1 MNILINKRIFL
12 LVTLVGIQLNV
23 TAKQSSSNSNREELL
38 PIIVNTDEDSN
49 KLPGRSVLKQ
59 KNIEQQQADNA
70 ANLINILPGVNMAG
84 GFRPGGQT
92 LNINGMGDAEDVRV
106 QLDGATKSF
115 EKYQQGSI
123 FIEPE
128 LLRKVTVDKGNYSP
142 QYGNGGF
149 AGTVKFETRDARD
162 FLQENQKIG
171 GLLKYGNNSNNNQ
184 KTYSTALVLQNE
196 QKNIDLL
203 LLGSVR
209 NAGDYKRPDNS
220 KILFSKNNQKTGL
233 IKVNWQITPEHLLT
247 LSSVYGIHKGWEPWA
262 AKRDVTSRPTEKEIK
277 DYGIDVAW
285 KRKLVYRDQKDESY
299 SLKYR
304 YLPENNKW
312 INLSVQLSYSKTEQ
326 NDTRHEKVTSS
337 FLGTLGNKSWITYSD
352 LTFDI
357 SNTSTLNIGRAEHEL
372 LFGLQWLKN
381 TRNTLMYH
389 KMKMNDKNYN
399 YGYFQ
404 PYYMPSGRQYTQ
416 AFYLQDQI
424 TWKNI
429 IFSTGV
435 RYDHINNIGQ
445 KNFAP
450 RYNDISLGH
459 NYSQKNYNGWS
470 YYLGLNYNV
479 NHYLS
484 LFTNF
489 SRTWRAPVIDE
500 QYETQFL
507 NKTQDRR
514 VSVSATSLNLEK
526 EMINQTRV
534 GGIITLNHLF
544 QENDAFQFRTTYFY
558 HRGKNEIFKT
568 RGVNCVD
575 NAADTNNDVCPKKII
590 GNYRNLPGYVIQGA
604 ELEAYYQSTYLFGE
618 LTYSYVK
625 GKRDTS
631 PRNPWGKTSTWIAE
645 IPPRKA
651 TATLGFNVPK
661 YYLTVGWRAE
671 FVRRQDRS
679 PSSGD
684 PKASYYLSL
693 PASRGYSLHN
703 LFLSWSPAKIKGMN
717 IKITVD
723 NLFNR
728 AYNPYLGELASGT
741 GRNIKFSLSQKF

>member
-23 TAKQSSSNSNREELL
+23 TAKQNSSNSNREELL

-149 AGTVKFETRDARD
+149 AGTVKFETKDARD
-162 FLQENQKIG
+162 FLKENQKIG

-203 LLGSVR
+203 LFGSVR

-233 IKVNWQITPEHLLT
+233 IKVNWQISPEHLLT
-247 LSSVYGIHKGWEPWA
+247 LSSVYGIHKGWEPFA
-262 AKRDVTSRPTEKEIK
+262 AKRDILPKPSSDDIK
-277 DYGIDVAW
+277 RHGTDIAW
-285 KRKLVYRDQKDESY
+285 KRKLVYRDQKDKNY
-299 SLKYR
+299 TLKYH
-304 YLPENNKW
+304 YLPENNPW
-312 INLSVQLSYSKTEQ
+312 INLSTQFSYSKTTQ
-326 NDTRHEKVTSS
+326 NDTRPEKAPSV
-337 FLGTLGNKSWITYSD
+337 FLGTLGNQSWITYSD

-357 SNTSTLNIGRAEHEL
+357 NNTSTFNIKSTRHEL

-381 TRNTLMYH
+381 TRNTLMY
-389 KMKMNDKNYN
+389 DKSKVRQANYN

-416 AFYLQDQI
+416 ALYLQDQI
-424 TWKNI
+424 TWKNL
-429 IFSTGV
+429 IFSTGM

-507 NKTQDRR
+507 SNTQDRR

-568 RGVNCVD
+568 RGVNCVG

-679 PSSGD
+679 PLSGD
-684 PKASYYLSL
+684 PKASYWSL

-717 IKITVD
+717 VKITVD

>member
-1 MNILINKRIFL
+1 
-12 LVTLVGIQLNV
+12 GIQLNV
-23 TAKQSSSNSNREELL
+23 TAKQNSSNSNREELL

-203 LLGSVR
+203 LFGSVR

-507 NKTQDRR
+507 SKTQDRR

>member
-1 MNILINKRIFL
+1 MNILINKHIFL

-23 TAKQSSSNSNREELL
+23 TAKQNSSNSNREELL
-38 PIIVNTDEDSN
+38 PIIVNTNDDSN

-59 KNIEQQQADNA
+59 KNIEQQADNA
-70 ANLINILPGVNMAG
+70 VNLINILPGVNMAG

-128 LLRKVTVDKGNYSP
+128 LLRRVTVDKGNYSP

-149 AGTVKFETRDARD
+149 AGTVKFETKDARD

-171 GLLKYGNNSNNNQ
+171 GFLKYGNNSNNNQ

-203 LLGSVR
+203 LFGSVR

-233 IKVNWQITPEHLLT
+233 IKVNWQISPEHLLT
-247 LSSVYGIHKGWEPWA
+247 LSSVYGIHKGWEPFA
-262 AKRDVTSRPTEKEIK
+262 AKRDILPKPSSSDIMR
-277 DYGIDVAW
+277 YGTDIAW
-285 KRKLVYRDQKDESY
+285 KRKLVYRDQKDENY
-299 SLKYR
+299 TLKYN
-304 YLPENNKW
+304 YLPENNPW
-312 INLSVQLSYSKTEQ
+312 INLSTQFSYSKTTQ
-326 NDTRHEKVTSS
+326 NDMRPKEASS
-337 FLGTLGNKSWITYSD
+337 GLVGSLGNQSWITYSD

-357 SNTSTLNIGRAEHEL
+357 NNTSTFNIKTTVHEL

-389 KMKMNDKNYN
+389 KGKMKDKTYN

-424 TWKNI
+424 KWKNI

-445 KNFAP
+445 KNLASQ
-450 RYNDISLGH
+450 YNDISVGH

-470 YYLGLNYNV
+470 YYLGLNYDI

-500 QYETQFL
+500 QYETQYS
-507 NKTQDRR
+507 KA
-514 VSVSATSLNLEK
+514 SVSATSLNLEK

-544 QENDAFQFRTTYFY
+544 QENDAFQFRATYFY

-568 RGVNCVD
+568 RGVNCVG
-575 NAADTNNDVCPKKII
+575 NAADTKYVCPKPI

-651 TATLGFNVPK
+651 TATLGFNIPK
-661 YYLTVGWRAE
+661 YNFTAGWRAE

-679 PSSGD
+679 PLSSD
-684 PKASYYLSL
+684 PKAGYWSL

>member
-23 TAKQSSSNSNREELL
+23 TAKQNSSNSNREELL
-38 PIIVNTDEDSN
+38 PIIVNTNDDSN

-128 LLRKVTVDKGNYSP
+128 LLRRVTVDKGNYSP

-149 AGTVKFETRDARD
+149 AGTVKFETKAARD

-171 GLLKYGNNSNNNQ
+171 GFLKYGNNSNNNQ

-203 LLGSVR
+203 LFGSVR

-233 IKVNWQITPEHLLT
+233 IKVNWQISPEHLLT
-247 LSSVYGIHKGWEPWA
+247 LSSVYGIHKGWEPFA
-262 AKRDVTSRPTEKEIK
+262 AKRDILPKPSSGDIMR
-277 DYGIDVAW
+277 YGADIAW
-285 KRKLVYRDQKDESY
+285 KRKLVYRDQKDKNY
-299 SLKYR
+299 TLKYN
-304 YLPENNKW
+304 YLPENNPW
-312 INLSVQLSYSKTEQ
+312 INLSTQFSYSKTTQ
-326 NDTRHEKVTSS
+326 NDTRPEKAPPV
-337 FLGTLGNKSWITYSD
+337 FLGTLGNQSWITYSD

-357 SNTSTLNIGRAEHEL
+357 NNTSTFNIKSTRHEL

-381 TRNTLMYH
+381 TRNTLMY
-389 KMKMNDKNYN
+389 DKSKVKKEDYN

-416 AFYLQDQI
+416 ALYLQDQI

-450 RYNDISLGH
+450 QYNDISVGQ

-470 YYLGLNYNV
+470 YYLGLKYDV

-500 QYETQFL
+500 QYETQY
-507 NKTQDRR
+507 KQSSGPVT
-514 VSVSATSLNLEK
+514 ATSLNLEK

-544 QENDAFQFRTTYFY
+544 QENDVFQFRTTYFY
-558 HRGKNEIFKT
+558 NRGKNEIFKT
-568 RGVNCVD
+568 RGVNCVG
-575 NAADTNNDVCPKKII
+575 NAADTNHVCPKII

-618 LTYSYVK
+618 ITYSYVK

-651 TATLGFNVPK
+651 TTALGFNIPK
-661 YYLTVGWRAE
+661 YNFTAGWRAE

-679 PSSGD
+679 PLSGD
-684 PKASYYLSL
+684 PEAKYWSL

-741 GRNIKFSLSQKF
+741 GRNIKFILSQKF

>member
-1 MNILINKRIFL
+1 MNTN
-12 LVTLVGIQLNV
+12 
-23 TAKQSSSNSNREELL
+23 
-38 PIIVNTDEDSN
+38 DDSN

-70 ANLINILPGVNMAG
+70 VNLINILPGVNMAG

-128 LLRKVTVDKGNYSP
+128 LLRRVTVDKGNYSP

-149 AGTVKFETRDARD
+149 AGTVKFETKDARD

-171 GLLKYGNNSNNNQ
+171 GFLKYGNNSNNNQ

-203 LLGSVR
+203 LFGSVR

-233 IKVNWQITPEHLLT
+233 IKVNWQISPEHLLT
-247 LSSVYGIHKGWEPWA
+247 LSSVYGIHKGWEPFA
-262 AKRDVTSRPTEKEIK
+262 AKRDILPKPSSSDIMR
-277 DYGIDVAW
+277 YGTDIAW
-285 KRKLVYRDQKDESY
+285 KRKLVYRDQKDENY
-299 SLKYR
+299 TLKYN
-304 YLPENNKW
+304 YLPENNPW
-312 INLSVQLSYSKTEQ
+312 INLSTQFSYSKTTQ
-326 NDTRHEKVTSS
+326 NDMRPKEASS
-337 FLGTLGNKSWITYSD
+337 GLVGSLGNQSWITYSD

-357 SNTSTLNIGRAEHEL
+357 NNTSTFNIKTTVHEL

-389 KMKMNDKNYN
+389 KGKMKDKTYN

-424 TWKNI
+424 KWKNI

-445 KNFAP
+445 KNLASQ
-450 RYNDISLGH
+450 YNDISVGH

-470 YYLGLNYNV
+470 YYLGLNYDI

-500 QYETQFL
+500 QYETQYS
-507 NKTQDRR
+507 KA
-514 VSVSATSLNLEK
+514 SVSATSLNLEK

-544 QENDAFQFRTTYFY
+544 QENDAFQFRATYFY

-568 RGVNCVD
+568 RGVNCVG
-575 NAADTNNDVCPKKII
+575 NAADTKYVCPKPI

-651 TATLGFNVPK
+651 TATLGFNIPK
-661 YYLTVGWRAE
+661 YNFTAGWRAE

-679 PSSGD
+679 PLSSD
-684 PKASYYLSL
+684 PKAGYWSL

>member
-1 MNILINKRIFL
+1 MFL

-23 TAKQSSSNSNREELL
+23 TAKQNSSNSNREELL
-38 PIIVNTDEDSN
+38 PIIVNTNDDSN

-70 ANLINILPGVNMAG
+70 VNLINILPGVNMAG

-128 LLRKVTVDKGNYSP
+128 LLRRVTVDKGNYSP

-149 AGTVKFETRDARD
+149 AGTVKFETKDARD

-171 GLLKYGNNSNNNQ
+171 GFLKYGNNSNNNQ

-203 LLGSVR
+203 LFGSVR

-233 IKVNWQITPEHLLT
+233 IKVNWQISPEHLLT
-247 LSSVYGIHKGWEPWA
+247 LSSVYGIHKGWEPFA
-262 AKRDVTSRPTEKEIK
+262 AKRDILPKPSSSDIMR
-277 DYGIDVAW
+277 YGTDIAW
-285 KRKLVYRDQKDESY
+285 KRKLVYRDQKDENY
-299 SLKYR
+299 TLKYN
-304 YLPENNKW
+304 YLPENNPW
-312 INLSVQLSYSKTEQ
+312 INLSTQFSYSKTTQ
-326 NDTRHEKVTSS
+326 NDMRPKEASS
-337 FLGTLGNKSWITYSD
+337 GLVGSLGNQSWITYSD

-357 SNTSTLNIGRAEHEL
+357 NNTSTFNIKTTVHEL

-389 KMKMNDKNYN
+389 KGKMKDKTYN

-424 TWKNI
+424 KWKNI

-445 KNFAP
+445 KNLASQ
-450 RYNDISLGH
+450 YNDISVGH

-470 YYLGLNYNV
+470 YYLGLNYDI

-500 QYETQFL
+500 QYETQYS
-507 NKTQDRR
+507 KA
-514 VSVSATSLNLEK
+514 SVSATSLNLEK

-544 QENDAFQFRTTYFY
+544 QENDAFQFRATYFY

-568 RGVNCVD
+568 RGVNCVG
-575 NAADTNNDVCPKKII
+575 NAADTKYVCPKPI

-651 TATLGFNVPK
+651 TATLGFNIPK
-661 YYLTVGWRAE
+661 YNFTAGWRAE

-679 PSSGD
+679 PLSSD
-684 PKASYYLSL
+684 PKAGYWSL

>member
-23 TAKQSSSNSNREELL
+23 TAKQNSSNSNREELL
-38 PIIVNTDEDSN
+38 PIIVNTNDDSN

-128 LLRKVTVDKGNYSP
+128 LLRRVTVDKGNYSP

-149 AGTVKFETRDARD
+149 AGTVKFETKAARD

-171 GLLKYGNNSNNNQ
+171 GFLKYGNNSNNNQ

-203 LLGSVR
+203 LFGSVR

-233 IKVNWQITPEHLLT
+233 IKVNWQISPEHLLT
-247 LSSVYGIHKGWEPWA
+247 LSSVYGIHKGWEPFA
-262 AKRDVTSRPTEKEIK
+262 AKRDILPKPSSGDIMR
-277 DYGIDVAW
+277 YGADIAW
-285 KRKLVYRDQKDESY
+285 KRKLVYRDQKDKNY
-299 SLKYR
+299 TLKYN
-304 YLPENNKW
+304 YLPENNPW
-312 INLSVQLSYSKTEQ
+312 INLSTQFSYSKTTQ
-326 NDTRHEKVTSS
+326 NDTRPEKAPPV
-337 FLGTLGNKSWITYSD
+337 FLGTLGNQSWITYSD

-357 SNTSTLNIGRAEHEL
+357 NNTSTFNIKSTRHEL

-381 TRNTLMYH
+381 TRNTLMY
-389 KMKMNDKNYN
+389 DKSKVKKEDYN

-416 AFYLQDQI
+416 ALYLQDQI

-450 RYNDISLGH
+450 QYNDISVGQ

-470 YYLGLNYNV
+470 YYLGLKYDV

-500 QYETQFL
+500 QYETQY
-507 NKTQDRR
+507 KQSSGPVT
-514 VSVSATSLNLEK
+514 ATSLNLEK

-534 GGIITLNHLF
+534 GVIITLNHLF
-544 QENDAFQFRTTYFY
+544 QENDVFQFRTTYFY
-558 HRGKNEIFKT
+558 NRGKNEIFKT
-568 RGVNCVD
+568 RGVNCVG
-575 NAADTNNDVCPKKII
+575 NAADTNHVCPKII

-618 LTYSYVK
+618 ITYSYVK

-651 TATLGFNVPK
+651 TTALGFNIPK
-661 YYLTVGWRAE
+661 YNFTAGWRAE

-679 PSSGD
+679 PLSGD
-684 PKASYYLSL
+684 PEAKYWSL

>member
-1 MNILINKRIFL
+1 
-12 LVTLVGIQLNV
+12 LNV
-23 TAKQSSSNSNREELL
+23 TAKQNSSNSNREELL
-38 PIIVNTDEDSN
+38 PIIVNTNDDSN

-70 ANLINILPGVNMAG
+70 VNLINILPGVNMAG

-128 LLRKVTVDKGNYSP
+128 LLRRVTVDKGNYSP

-149 AGTVKFETRDARD
+149 AGTVKFETKDARD

-171 GLLKYGNNSNNNQ
+171 GFLKYGNNSNNNQ

-203 LLGSVR
+203 LFGSVR

-233 IKVNWQITPEHLLT
+233 IKVNWQISPEHLLT
-247 LSSVYGIHKGWEPWA
+247 LSSVYGIHKGWEPFA
-262 AKRDVTSRPTEKEIK
+262 AKRDILPKPSSSDIMR
-277 DYGIDVAW
+277 YGTDIAW
-285 KRKLVYRDQKDESY
+285 KRKLVYRDQKDENY
-299 SLKYR
+299 TLKYN
-304 YLPENNKW
+304 YLPENNPW
-312 INLSVQLSYSKTEQ
+312 INLSTQFSYSKTTQ
-326 NDTRHEKVTSS
+326 NDMRPKEASS
-337 FLGTLGNKSWITYSD
+337 GLVGSLGNQSWITYSD

-357 SNTSTLNIGRAEHEL
+357 NNTSTFNIKTTVHEL

-389 KMKMNDKNYN
+389 KGKMKDKTYN

-424 TWKNI
+424 KWKNI

-445 KNFAP
+445 KNLASQ
-450 RYNDISLGH
+450 YNDISVGH

-470 YYLGLNYNV
+470 YYLGLNYDI

-500 QYETQFL
+500 QYETQYS
-507 NKTQDRR
+507 KA
-514 VSVSATSLNLEK
+514 SVSATSLNLEK

-544 QENDAFQFRTTYFY
+544 QENDAFQFRATYFY

-568 RGVNCVD
+568 RGVNCVG
-575 NAADTNNDVCPKKII
+575 NAADTKYVCPKPI

-651 TATLGFNVPK
+651 TATLGFNIPK
-661 YYLTVGWRAE
+661 YNFTAGWRAE

-679 PSSGD
+679 PLSSD
-684 PKASYYLSL
+684 PKAGYWSL

>member
-1 MNILINKRIFL
+1 KRIFL

-23 TAKQSSSNSNREELL
+23 TAKQNSSNSNREELL

-203 LLGSVR
+203 LFGSVR

-507 NKTQDRR
+507 SKTQDRR

>member
-1 MNILINKRIFL
+1 NKRIFL

-23 TAKQSSSNSNREELL
+23 TAKQNSSNSNREELL

-203 LLGSVR
+203 LFGSVR

-507 NKTQDRR
+507 SKTQDRR

>member
-23 TAKQSSSNSNREELL
+23 TAKQNSSNSNREELL
-38 PIIVNTDEDSN
+38 PIIVNTNDDSN

-128 LLRKVTVDKGNYSP
+128 LLRRVTVDKGNYSP

-149 AGTVKFETRDARD
+149 AGTVKFETKDARD

-171 GLLKYGNNSNNNQ
+171 GFLKYGNNSNNNQ

-203 LLGSVR
+203 LFGSVR

-233 IKVNWQITPEHLLT
+233 IKLNWQISPEHLLT
-247 LSSVYGIHKGWEPWA
+247 LSSVYGIHKGWEPFA
-262 AKRDVTSRPTEKEIK
+262 AKRDILPKPSLKEIMS
-277 DYGIDVAW
+277 YGADIAW
-285 KRKLVYRDQKDESY
+285 KRKLVYRDQKDENY
-299 SLKYR
+299 TLKYN
-304 YLPENNKW
+304 YLPENNPW
-312 INLSVQLSYSKTEQ
+312 INLSTQFSYSKTTQ

-357 SNTSTLNIGRAEHEL
+357 NNTSTFNIKSTQHEL

-381 TRNTLMYH
+381 TRHTLMY
-389 KMKMNDKNYN
+389 DKSKVGKADYN

-424 TWKNI
+424 KWKNI

-445 KNFAP
+445 KNLASQ
-450 RYNDISLGH
+450 YNDISVGH

-470 YYLGLNYNV
+470 YYLGLNYDV

-500 QYETQFL
+500 QYETQYS
-507 NKTQDRR
+507 KA
-514 VSVSATSLNLEK
+514 SVSATSLNLEK

-558 HRGKNEIFKT
+558 NRGKNEIFKT
-568 RGVNCVD
+568 RGVNCVG
-575 NAADTNNDVCPKKII
+575 NAANTNHVCPKPI

-651 TATLGFNVPK
+651 TATLGFNIPK
-661 YYLTVGWRAE
+661 YNFTAGWRAE

-679 PSSGD
+679 PLSGD
-684 PKASYYLSL
+684 PEAKYWSL

>member
-1 MNILINKRIFL
+1 
-12 LVTLVGIQLNV
+12 
-23 TAKQSSSNSNREELL
+23 
-38 PIIVNTDEDSN
+38 
-49 KLPGRSVLKQ
+49 
-59 KNIEQQQADNA
+59 
-70 ANLINILPGVNMAG
+70 
-84 GFRPGGQT
+84 
-92 LNINGMGDAEDVRV
+92 
-106 QLDGATKSF
+106 
-115 EKYQQGSI
+115 
-123 FIEPE
+123 
-128 LLRKVTVDKGNYSP
+128 
-142 QYGNGGF
+142 
-149 AGTVKFETRDARD
+149 
-162 FLQENQKIG
+162 
-171 GLLKYGNNSNNNQ
+171 
-184 KTYSTALVLQNE
+184 
-196 QKNIDLL
+196 
-203 LLGSVR
+203 VR
-209 NAGDYKRPDNS
+209 NADDYKRPDNS

-233 IKVNWQITPEHLLT
+233 IKLNWQISPEHLLT
-247 LSSVYGIHKGWEPWA
+247 LSSVYGIHKGWEPFA
-262 AKRDVTSRPTEKEIK
+262 AKRDILPKPNLK
-277 DYGIDVAW
+277 DIMRYGADIAW
-285 KRKLVYRDQKDESY
+285 KRKLVYRDQKDENY
-299 SLKYR
+299 TLKYN
-304 YLPENNKW
+304 YLPENNPW
-312 INLSVQLSYSKTEQ
+312 INLSTQFSYSKTTQ

-357 SNTSTLNIGRAEHEL
+357 NNTSTFNIKSTRHEL

-381 TRNTLMYH
+381 TRHTLMY
-389 KMKMNDKNYN
+389 DKSKVGKADYN

-424 TWKNI
+424 KWKNI

-445 KNFAP
+445 KNLASQ
-450 RYNDISLGH
+450 YNDISVGH

-470 YYLGLNYNV
+470 YYLGLNYDV

-489 SRTWRAPVIDE
+489 SKTWRAPVIDE
-500 QYETQFL
+500 QYETQF
-507 NKTQDRR
+507 KQS
-514 VSVSATSLNLEK
+514 SVPATSLNLEK

-568 RGVNCVD
+568 RGVNCVG
-575 NAADTNNDVCPKKII
+575 NAADTKYVCPKPI

-618 LTYSYVK
+618 ITYSYVK

-679 PSSGD
+679 PLSGD
-684 PKASYYLSL
+684 PKASYWSL

-717 IKITVD
+717 VKITVD

>member
-23 TAKQSSSNSNREELL
+23 TAKQNSSNSNREELL
-38 PIIVNTDEDSN
+38 PIIVNTNDDSN

-128 LLRKVTVDKGNYSP
+128 LLRRVTVDKGNYSP

-149 AGTVKFETRDARD
+149 AGTVKFETKDARD

-171 GLLKYGNNSNNNQ
+171 GFLKYGNNSNNNQ

-203 LLGSVR
+203 LFGSVR
-209 NAGDYKRPDNS
+209 NADDYKRPDNS

-233 IKVNWQITPEHLLT
+233 IKLNWQISPEHLLT
-247 LSSVYGIHKGWEPWA
+247 LSSVYGIHKGWEPFA
-262 AKRDVTSRPTEKEIK
+262 AKRDILPKPNLK
-277 DYGIDVAW
+277 DIMRYGADIAW
-285 KRKLVYRDQKDESY
+285 KRKLVYRDQKDENY
-299 SLKYR
+299 TLKYN
-304 YLPENNKW
+304 YLPENNPW
-312 INLSVQLSYSKTEQ
+312 INLSTQFSYSKTTQ

-357 SNTSTLNIGRAEHEL
+357 NNTSTFNIKSTRHEL

-381 TRNTLMYH
+381 TRNTLMY
-389 KMKMNDKNYN
+389 DKSKVKKEDYN

-416 AFYLQDQI
+416 ALYLQDQI

-450 RYNDISLGH
+450 QYNDISVGQ

-470 YYLGLNYNV
+470 YYLGLKYDV

-500 QYETQFL
+500 QYETQY
-507 NKTQDRR
+507 KQSSGPVT
-514 VSVSATSLNLEK
+514 ATSLNLEK

-544 QENDAFQFRTTYFY
+544 QENDVFQFRTTYFY
-558 HRGKNEIFKT
+558 NRGKNEIFKT
-568 RGVNCVD
+568 RGVNCVG
-575 NAADTNNDVCPKKII
+575 NAADTNHVCPKII

-618 LTYSYVK
+618 ITYSYVK

-651 TATLGFNVPK
+651 TTALGFNIPK
-661 YYLTVGWRAE
+661 YNFTAGWRAE

-679 PSSGD
+679 PLSGD
-684 PKASYYLSL
+684 PEAKYWSL

>member
-1 MNILINKRIFL
+1 MNIIINKRIFL
-12 LVTLVGIQLNV
+12 LVTFVGVQLNV
-23 TAKQSSSNSNREELL
+23 TAKQNSSNSNREELL

-149 AGTVKFETRDARD
+149 AGTVKFETKDARD
-162 FLQENQKIG
+162 FLKENQKIG

-203 LLGSVR
+203 LFGSVR

-262 AKRDVTSRPTEKEIK
+262 AKRDVTSRPTETEIK
-277 DYGIDVAW
+277 LYGIDVAW
-285 KRKLVYRDQKDESY
+285 KRKLVYRDQKDKNY
-299 SLKYR
+299 TLKYH
-304 YLPENNKW
+304 YLPENNPW
-312 INLSVQLSYSKTEQ
+312 INLSTQFSYSKTTQ
-326 NDTRHEKVTSS
+326 NDTRHEKASS
-337 FLGTLGNKSWITYSD
+337 VFGSSLGNQSWIAYSD

-357 SNTSTLNIGRAEHEL
+357 NNTSTFNIKSTRHEL

-381 TRNTLMYH
+381 TRNTLMY
-389 KMKMNDKNYN
+389 DKSKVGKADYN

-416 AFYLQDQI
+416 ALYLQDQI
-424 TWKNI
+424 TWKNL

-445 KNFAP
+445 KNLA
-450 RYNDISLGH
+450 RQYNNISVGH

-470 YYLGLNYNV
+470 YYLGLNYDV

-489 SRTWRAPVIDE
+489 SKTWRAPVIDE
-500 QYETQFL
+500 QYETQYS
-507 NKTQDRR
+507 RA
-514 VSVSATSLNLEK
+514 SVSATSLNLEK
-526 EMINQTRV
+526 EMINQTRG
-534 GGIITLNHLF
+534 GGIVTLNNLF
-544 QENDAFQFRTTYFY
+544 QEDDTFQFRVTYFY

-575 NAADTNNDVCPKKII
+575 NAADTNNDVCLKKII

-684 PKASYYLSL
+684 PNASSWSL

-717 IKITVD
+717 VKITVD

>member
-23 TAKQSSSNSNREELL
+23 TAKQNSSNSNREELL
-38 PIIVNTDEDSN
+38 PIIVNTNDDSN

-59 KNIEQQQADNA
+59 KNIEQQQAENA

-128 LLRKVTVDKGNYSP
+128 LLRRVTVDKGNYSP

-149 AGTVKFETRDARD
+149 AGTVKFETKAARD

-171 GLLKYGNNSNNNQ
+171 GFLKYGNNSNNNQ

-203 LLGSVR
+203 LFGSVR

-233 IKVNWQITPEHLLT
+233 IKVNWQISPEHLLT
-247 LSSVYGIHKGWEPWA
+247 LSSVYGIHKGWEPFA
-262 AKRDVTSRPTEKEIK
+262 AKRDILPKPSSGDIMR
-277 DYGIDVAW
+277 YGADIAW
-285 KRKLVYRDQKDESY
+285 KRKLVYRDQKDKNY
-299 SLKYR
+299 TLKYN
-304 YLPENNKW
+304 YLPENNPW
-312 INLSVQLSYSKTEQ
+312 INLSTQFSYSKTTQ
-326 NDTRHEKVTSS
+326 NDTRPEKAPPV
-337 FLGTLGNKSWITYSD
+337 FLGTLGNQSWITYSD

-357 SNTSTLNIGRAEHEL
+357 NNTSTFNIKSTRHEL

-381 TRNTLMYH
+381 TRNTLMY
-389 KMKMNDKNYN
+389 DKSKVKKEDYN

-416 AFYLQDQI
+416 ALYLQDQI

-450 RYNDISLGH
+450 QYNDISVGQ

-470 YYLGLNYNV
+470 YYLGLKYDV

-500 QYETQFL
+500 QYETQY
-507 NKTQDRR
+507 KQSSGPVT
-514 VSVSATSLNLEK
+514 ATSLNLEK

-544 QENDAFQFRTTYFY
+544 QENDVFQFRTTYFY
-558 HRGKNEIFKT
+558 NRGKNEIFKT
-568 RGVNCVD
+568 RGVNCVG
-575 NAADTNNDVCPKKII
+575 NAADTNHVCPKII

-618 LTYSYVK
+618 ITYSYVK

-651 TATLGFNVPK
+651 TTALGFNIPK
-661 YYLTVGWRAE
+661 YNFTAGWRAE

-679 PSSGD
+679 PLSGD
-684 PKASYYLSL
+684 PEAKYWSL

>member
-23 TAKQSSSNSNREELL
+23 TAKQNSSNSNREELL

-149 AGTVKFETRDARD
+149 AGTVKFETKDARD
-162 FLQENQKIG
+162 FLKENQKIG

-196 QKNIDLL
+196 QKIIDLL
-203 LLGSVR
+203 LFGSVR

-233 IKVNWQITPEHLLT
+233 IKVNWQISPEHLLT
-247 LSSVYGIHKGWEPWA
+247 LSSVYGIHKGWEPFA
-262 AKRDVTSRPTEKEIK
+262 AKRDILPKPSSDDIK
-277 DYGIDVAW
+277 RHGTDIAW
-285 KRKLVYRDQKDESY
+285 KRKLVYRDQKDKNY
-299 SLKYR
+299 TLKYH
-304 YLPENNKW
+304 YLPENNPW
-312 INLSVQLSYSKTEQ
+312 INLSTQFSYSKTTQ
-326 NDTRHEKVTSS
+326 NDMRPKEASS
-337 FLGTLGNKSWITYSD
+337 GLVGSLGNQSWITYSD

-357 SNTSTLNIGRAEHEL
+357 NNTSTFNIKSTRHEL

-381 TRNTLMYH
+381 TRNTLMY
-389 KMKMNDKNYN
+389 DKSKVRQANYN

-416 AFYLQDQI
+416 ALYLQDQI
-424 TWKNI
+424 TWKNL
-429 IFSTGV
+429 IFSTGM

-507 NKTQDRR
+507 NNTQDRR

-544 QENDAFQFRTTYFY
+544 QENDAFQFRTNYFY

-568 RGVNCVD
+568 RGVNCVG

-679 PSSGD
+679 PLSGD
-684 PKASYYLSL
+684 PKASYWSL

-717 IKITVD
+717 VKITVD

>member
-1 MNILINKRIFL
+1 L

-23 TAKQSSSNSNREELL
+23 TAKQNSSNSNREELL
-38 PIIVNTDEDSN
+38 PIIVNTNDDSN

-128 LLRKVTVDKGNYSP
+128 LLRRVTVDKGNYSP

-149 AGTVKFETRDARD
+149 AGTVKFETKAARD

-171 GLLKYGNNSNNNQ
+171 GFLKYGNNSNNNQ

-203 LLGSVR
+203 LFGSVR

-233 IKVNWQITPEHLLT
+233 IKVNWQISPEHLLT
-247 LSSVYGIHKGWEPWA
+247 LSSVYGIHKGWEPFA
-262 AKRDVTSRPTEKEIK
+262 AKRDILPKPSSGDIMR
-277 DYGIDVAW
+277 YGADIAW
-285 KRKLVYRDQKDESY
+285 KRKLVYRDQKDKNY
-299 SLKYR
+299 TLKYN
-304 YLPENNKW
+304 YLPENNPW
-312 INLSVQLSYSKTEQ
+312 INLSTQFSYSKTTQ
-326 NDTRHEKVTSS
+326 NDTRPEKAPPV
-337 FLGTLGNKSWITYSD
+337 FLGTLGNQSWITYSD

-357 SNTSTLNIGRAEHEL
+357 NNTSTFNIKSTRHEL

-381 TRNTLMYH
+381 TRNTLMY
-389 KMKMNDKNYN
+389 DKSKVKKEDYN

-416 AFYLQDQI
+416 ALYLQDQI

-450 RYNDISLGH
+450 QYNDISVGQ

-470 YYLGLNYNV
+470 YYLGLKYDV

-500 QYETQFL
+500 QYETQY
-507 NKTQDRR
+507 KQSSGPVT
-514 VSVSATSLNLEK
+514 ATSLNLEK

-544 QENDAFQFRTTYFY
+544 QENDVFQFRTTYFY
-558 HRGKNEIFKT
+558 NRGKNEIFKT
-568 RGVNCVD
+568 RGVNCVG
-575 NAADTNNDVCPKKII
+575 NAADTNHVCPKII

-618 LTYSYVK
+618 ITYSYVK

-651 TATLGFNVPK
+651 TTALGFNIPK
-661 YYLTVGWRAE
+661 YNFTAGWRAE

-679 PSSGD
+679 PLSGD
-684 PKASYYLSL
+684 PEAKYWSL

>member
-23 TAKQSSSNSNREELL
+23 TAKQNSSNSNREELL
-38 PIIVNTDEDSN
+38 PIIVNTNDDSN

-128 LLRKVTVDKGNYSP
+128 LLRRVTVDKGNYSP

-149 AGTVKFETRDARD
+149 AGTVKFETKAARD

-171 GLLKYGNNSNNNQ
+171 GFLKYGNNSNNNQ

-203 LLGSVR
+203 LFGSAR

-233 IKVNWQITPEHLLT
+233 IKVNWQISPEHLLT
-247 LSSVYGIHKGWEPWA
+247 LSSVYGIHKGWEPFA
-262 AKRDVTSRPTEKEIK
+262 AKRDILPKPSSGDIMR
-277 DYGIDVAW
+277 YGADIAW
-285 KRKLVYRDQKDESY
+285 KRKLVYRDQKDKNY
-299 SLKYR
+299 TLKYN
-304 YLPENNKW
+304 YLPENNPW
-312 INLSVQLSYSKTEQ
+312 INLSTQFSYSKTTQ
-326 NDTRHEKVTSS
+326 NDTRPEKAPPV
-337 FLGTLGNKSWITYSD
+337 FLGTLGNQSWITYSD

-357 SNTSTLNIGRAEHEL
+357 NNTSTFNIKSTRHEL

-381 TRNTLMYH
+381 TRNTLMY
-389 KMKMNDKNYN
+389 DKSKVKKEDYN

-416 AFYLQDQI
+416 ALYLQDQI

-450 RYNDISLGH
+450 QYNDISVGQ

-470 YYLGLNYNV
+470 YYLGLKYDV

-500 QYETQFL
+500 QYETQY
-507 NKTQDRR
+507 KQSSGPVT
-514 VSVSATSLNLEK
+514 ATSLNLEK

-544 QENDAFQFRTTYFY
+544 QENDVFQFRTTYFY
-558 HRGKNEIFKT
+558 NRGKNEIFKT
-568 RGVNCVD
+568 RGVNCVG
-575 NAADTNNDVCPKKII
+575 NAADTNHVCPKII

-618 LTYSYVK
+618 ITYSYVK

-651 TATLGFNVPK
+651 TTALGFNIPK
-661 YYLTVGWRAE
+661 YNFTAGWRAE

-679 PSSGD
+679 PLSGD
-684 PKASYYLSL
+684 PEAKYWSL

>member
-23 TAKQSSSNSNREELL
+23 TAKQNSSNSNREELL
-38 PIIVNTDEDSN
+38 PIIVNTNDDSN

-128 LLRKVTVDKGNYSP
+128 LLRRVTVDKGNYSP

-149 AGTVKFETRDARD
+149 AGTVKFETKAARD

-171 GLLKYGNNSNNNQ
+171 GFLKYGNNSNNNQ

-203 LLGSVR
+203 LFGSVR

-233 IKVNWQITPEHLLT
+233 IKVNWQISPEHLLT
-247 LSSVYGIHKGWEPWA
+247 LSSVYGIHKGWEPFA
-262 AKRDVTSRPTEKEIK
+262 AKRDILPKPSSGDIMR
-277 DYGIDVAW
+277 YGADIAW
-285 KRKLVYRDQKDESY
+285 KRKLVYRDQKDKNY
-299 SLKYR
+299 TLKYN
-304 YLPENNKW
+304 YLPENNPW
-312 INLSVQLSYSKTEQ
+312 INLSTQFSYSKTTQ
-326 NDTRHEKVTSS
+326 NDTRPEKAPPV
-337 FLGTLGNKSWITYSD
+337 FLGTLGNQSWITYSD

-357 SNTSTLNIGRAEHEL
+357 NNTSTFNIKSTRHEL

-381 TRNTLMYH
+381 TRNTLMY
-389 KMKMNDKNYN
+389 DKSKVKKEDYN

-416 AFYLQDQI
+416 ALYLQDQI

-450 RYNDISLGH
+450 QYNDISVGK

-470 YYLGLNYNV
+470 YYLGLKYDV

-500 QYETQFL
+500 QYETQY
-507 NKTQDRR
+507 KQSSGPVT
-514 VSVSATSLNLEK
+514 ATSLNLEK

-544 QENDAFQFRTTYFY
+544 QENDVFQFRTTYFY
-558 HRGKNEIFKT
+558 NRGKNEIFKT
-568 RGVNCVD
+568 RGVNCVG
-575 NAADTNNDVCPKKII
+575 NAADTNHVCPKII

-618 LTYSYVK
+618 ITYSYVK

-651 TATLGFNVPK
+651 TTALGFNIPK
-661 YYLTVGWRAE
+661 YNFTAGWRAE

-679 PSSGD
+679 PLSGD
-684 PKASYYLSL
+684 PEAKYWSL

>member
-1 MNILINKRIFL
+1 MNIIINKRIFL
-12 LVTLVGIQLNV
+12 LVTFVGVQLNV
-23 TAKQSSSNSNREELL
+23 TAKQNSSNSNREELL
-38 PIIVNTDEDSN
+38 PIIVNTNDDSN

-128 LLRKVTVDKGNYSP
+128 LLRRVTVDKGNYSP

-149 AGTVKFETRDARD
+149 AGTVKFETKDARD

-171 GLLKYGNNSNNNQ
+171 GFLKYGNNSNNNQ

-203 LLGSVR
+203 LFGSVR
-209 NAGDYKRPDNS
+209 NADDYKRPDNS

-233 IKVNWQITPEHLLT
+233 IKLNWQISPEHLLT
-247 LSSVYGIHKGWEPWA
+247 LSSVYGIHKGWEPFA
-262 AKRDVTSRPTEKEIK
+262 AKRDILPKPNLK
-277 DYGIDVAW
+277 DIMRYGADIAW
-285 KRKLVYRDQKDESY
+285 KRKLVYRDQKDENY
-299 SLKYR
+299 TLKYN
-304 YLPENNKW
+304 YLPENNPW
-312 INLSVQLSYSKTEQ
+312 INLSTQFSYSKTTQ

-357 SNTSTLNIGRAEHEL
+357 NNTSTFNIKSTRHEL

-381 TRNTLMYH
+381 TRHTLMY
-389 KMKMNDKNYN
+389 DKSKVGKADYN

-424 TWKNI
+424 KWKNI

-445 KNFAP
+445 KNLASQ
-450 RYNDISLGH
+450 YNDISVGH

-470 YYLGLNYNV
+470 YYLGLNYDV

-489 SRTWRAPVIDE
+489 SKTWRAPVIDE
-500 QYETQFL
+500 QYETQF
-507 NKTQDRR
+507 KQS
-514 VSVSATSLNLEK
+514 SVPATSLNLEK

-568 RGVNCVD
+568 RGVNCVG
-575 NAADTNNDVCPKKII
+575 NAADTKYVCPKPI

-618 LTYSYVK
+618 ITYSYVK

-679 PSSGD
+679 PLSGD
-684 PKASYYLSL
+684 PKASYWSL

-717 IKITVD
+717 VKITVD

>member
-23 TAKQSSSNSNREELL
+23 TAKQDSSNSNREELL
-38 PIIVNTDEDSN
+38 PIIVNTNDDSN

-128 LLRKVTVDKGNYSP
+128 LLRRVTVDKGNYSP

-149 AGTVKFETRDARD
+149 AGTVKFETKDARD

-171 GLLKYGNNSNNNQ
+171 GFLKYGNNSNNNQ

-203 LLGSVR
+203 LFGSVR

-233 IKVNWQITPEHLLT
+233 IKVNWQISPEHLLT
-247 LSSVYGIHKGWEPWA
+247 LSSVYGIHKGWEPFA
-262 AKRDVTSRPTEKEIK
+262 AKRDILPKPSLK
-277 DYGIDVAW
+277 DIMSYGADIAW
-285 KRKLVYRDQKDESY
+285 KRKLVYRDQKDENY
-299 SLKYR
+299 TLKYN
-304 YLPENNKW
+304 YLPENNPW
-312 INLSVQLSYSKTEQ
+312 INLSTQFSYSKTTQ

-357 SNTSTLNIGRAEHEL
+357 NNTSTFNIKSTRHEL

-381 TRNTLMYH
+381 TRHTLMY
-389 KMKMNDKNYN
+389 DKSKVGKADYN

-424 TWKNI
+424 KWKNI

-445 KNFAP
+445 KNLASQ
-450 RYNDISLGH
+450 YNDISVGH

-470 YYLGLNYNV
+470 YYLGLNYDI

-500 QYETQFL
+500 QYETQY
-507 NKTQDRR
+507 KQASGP
-514 VSVSATSLNLEK
+514 VKATSLNLEK

-604 ELEAYYQSTYLFGE
+604 ELEAYYQSTYLFSE

-728 AYNPYLGELASGT
+728 AYNPYLGKLASGT

>member
-1 MNILINKRIFL
+1 MCKNFSINECVFL
-12 LVTLVGIQLNV
+12 LIIGASIQPSVAANLN
-23 TAKQSSSNSNREELL
+23 SSNIDELL
-38 PIIVNTDEDSN
+38 PIIVNTDEDNN
-49 KLPGRSVLKQ
+49 KLPGHSVLKQ

-128 LLRKVTVDKGNYSP
+128 LLRRVTVDKGNYSP

-149 AGTVKFETRDARD
+149 AGTVKFETKDARD

-171 GLLKYGNNSNNNQ
+171 GFLKYGNNSNNNQ

-203 LLGSVR
+203 LFGSVR
-209 NAGDYKRPDNS
+209 NADDYKRPDNS

-233 IKVNWQITPEHLLT
+233 IKVNWQISPEHLLT
-247 LSSVYGIHKGWEPWA
+247 LSSIYGIHKGWEPFA
-262 AKRDVTSRPTEKEIK
+262 AKRDILPKPSSSDIMR
-277 DYGIDVAW
+277 YGTDIAW
-285 KRKLVYRDQKDESY
+285 KRKLVYRDQKDENY
-299 SLKYR
+299 TLKYH
-304 YLPENNKW
+304 YLPENNPW
-312 INLSVQLSYSKTEQ
+312 INLSTQFSYSKTIQ
-326 NDTRHEKVTSS
+326 NDMRPKEASS
-337 FLGTLGNKSWITYSD
+337 GFVGSLGNQSWITYSD

-357 SNTSTLNIGRAEHEL
+357 NNTSTFNIKTTVHEL
-372 LFGLQWLKN
+372 LYGLQWLKN
-381 TRNTLMYH
+381 TRHTLMY
-389 KMKMNDKNYN
+389 DKSKVRQADYN

-424 TWKNI
+424 KWKNI

-445 KNFAP
+445 KNLAP
-450 RYNDISLGH
+450 RYSDISAGH

-470 YYLGLNYNV
+470 YYLGLNYDV

-500 QYETQFL
+500 QYETQF
-507 NKTQDRR
+507 KQS
-514 VSVSATSLNLEK
+514 SVPATSLNLEK
-526 EMINQTRV
+526 EMINQTRG
-534 GGIITLNHLF
+534 GGIVTLNNLF
-544 QENDAFQFRTTYFY
+544 QEDDAFQFRATYFY

-568 RGVNCVD
+568 RGVNCVG
-575 NAADTNNDVCPKKII
+575 NAADTNNNVCPKII

-679 PSSGD
+679 PLSGD
-684 PKASYYLSL
+684 PKASYWSL

-717 IKITVD
+717 VKITVD

-741 GRNIKFSLSQKF
+741 GRNIKFSISQKF

>member
-1 MNILINKRIFL
+1 LINKRIFL

-23 TAKQSSSNSNREELL
+23 TAKQNSSNSNREELL
-38 PIIVNTDEDSN
+38 PIIVNTNDDSN

-128 LLRKVTVDKGNYSP
+128 LLRRVTVDKGNYSP

-149 AGTVKFETRDARD
+149 AGTVKFETKAARD

-171 GLLKYGNNSNNNQ
+171 GFLKYGNNSNNNQ

-203 LLGSVR
+203 LFGSVR

-233 IKVNWQITPEHLLT
+233 IKVNWQISPEHLLT
-247 LSSVYGIHKGWEPWA
+247 LSSVYGIHKGWEPFA
-262 AKRDVTSRPTEKEIK
+262 AKRDILPKPSSGDIMR
-277 DYGIDVAW
+277 YGADIAW
-285 KRKLVYRDQKDESY
+285 KRKLVYRDQKDKNY
-299 SLKYR
+299 TLKYN
-304 YLPENNKW
+304 YLPENNPW
-312 INLSVQLSYSKTEQ
+312 INLSTQFSYSKTTQ
-326 NDTRHEKVTSS
+326 NDTRPEKAPPV
-337 FLGTLGNKSWITYSD
+337 FLGTLGNQSWITYSD

-357 SNTSTLNIGRAEHEL
+357 NNTSTFNIKSTRHEL

-381 TRNTLMYH
+381 TRNTLMY
-389 KMKMNDKNYN
+389 DKSKVKKEDYN

-416 AFYLQDQI
+416 ALYLQDQI

-450 RYNDISLGH
+450 QYNDISVGQ

-470 YYLGLNYNV
+470 YYLGLKYDV

-500 QYETQFL
+500 QYETQY
-507 NKTQDRR
+507 KQSSGPVT
-514 VSVSATSLNLEK
+514 ATSLNLEK

-544 QENDAFQFRTTYFY
+544 QENDVFQFRTTYFY
-558 HRGKNEIFKT
+558 NRGKNEIFKT
-568 RGVNCVD
+568 RGVNCVG
-575 NAADTNNDVCPKKII
+575 NAADTNHVCPKII

-618 LTYSYVK
+618 ITYSYVK

-651 TATLGFNVPK
+651 TTALGFNIPK
-661 YYLTVGWRAE
+661 YNFTAGWRAE

-679 PSSGD
+679 PLSGD
-684 PKASYYLSL
+684 PEAKYWSL

>member
-23 TAKQSSSNSNREELL
+23 TAKQNSSNSNREELL
-38 PIIVNTDEDSN
+38 PIIVNTNDDSN

-128 LLRKVTVDKGNYSP
+128 LLRRVTVDKGNYSP

-149 AGTVKFETRDARD
+149 AGTVKFETKDARD

-171 GLLKYGNNSNNNQ
+171 GFLKYGNNSNNNQ

-203 LLGSVR
+203 LFGSVR

-233 IKVNWQITPEHLLT
+233 IKLNWQISPEHLLT
-247 LSSVYGIHKGWEPWA
+247 LSSVYGIHKGWEPFA
-262 AKRDVTSRPTEKEIK
+262 AKRDILPKPSLKEIMS
-277 DYGIDVAW
+277 YGADIAW
-285 KRKLVYRDQKDESY
+285 KRKLVYRDQKDENY
-299 SLKYR
+299 TLKYN
-304 YLPENNKW
+304 YLPENNPW
-312 INLSVQLSYSKTEQ
+312 INLSTQFSYSKTTQ

-357 SNTSTLNIGRAEHEL
+357 NNTSTLNIGRAEHKL

-381 TRNTLMYH
+381 KRNTLMYH
-389 KMKMNDKNYN
+389 KERVKRVY
-399 YGYFQ
+399 YYSYFQ

-424 TWKNI
+424 KWQN
-429 IFSTGV
+429 FLFTGGI

-445 KNFAP
+445 KNLAP
-450 RYNDISLGH
+450 KYNDISAGH
-459 NYSQKNYNGWS
+459 DYSQKNYNGWS
-470 YYLGLNYNV
+470 YYLGLKYDV

-500 QYETQFL
+500 QYETQYS
-507 NKTQDRR
+507 KA
-514 VSVSATSLNLEK
+514 SVSATSLNLEK

-558 HRGKNEIFKT
+558 NRGKNEIFKT
-568 RGVNCVD
+568 RGVNCVG
-575 NAADTNNDVCPKKII
+575 NAANTNHVCPKPI

-651 TATLGFNVPK
+651 TATLGFNIPK
-661 YYLTVGWRAE
+661 YNFTAGWRAE

-679 PSSGD
+679 PLSGD
-684 PKASYYLSL
+684 PEAKYWSL

>member
-1 MNILINKRIFL
+1 IFL

-23 TAKQSSSNSNREELL
+23 TAKQNSSNSNREELL
-38 PIIVNTDEDSN
+38 PIIVNTNDDSN

-128 LLRKVTVDKGNYSP
+128 LLRRVTVDKGNYSP

-149 AGTVKFETRDARD
+149 AGTVKFETKAARD

-171 GLLKYGNNSNNNQ
+171 GFLKYGNNSNNNQ

-203 LLGSVR
+203 LFGSVR

-233 IKVNWQITPEHLLT
+233 IKVNWQISPEHLLT
-247 LSSVYGIHKGWEPWA
+247 LSSVYGIHKGWEPFA
-262 AKRDVTSRPTEKEIK
+262 AKRDILPKPSSGDIMR
-277 DYGIDVAW
+277 YGADIAW
-285 KRKLVYRDQKDESY
+285 KRKLVYRDQKDKNY
-299 SLKYR
+299 TLKYN
-304 YLPENNKW
+304 YLPENNPW
-312 INLSVQLSYSKTEQ
+312 INLSTQFSYSKTTQ
-326 NDTRHEKVTSS
+326 NDTRPEKAPPV
-337 FLGTLGNKSWITYSD
+337 FLGTLGNQSWITYSD

-357 SNTSTLNIGRAEHEL
+357 NNTSTFNIKSTRHEL

-381 TRNTLMYH
+381 TRNTLMY
-389 KMKMNDKNYN
+389 DKSKVKKEDYN

-416 AFYLQDQI
+416 ALYLQDQI

-450 RYNDISLGH
+450 QYNDISVGQ

-470 YYLGLNYNV
+470 YYLGLKYDI

-500 QYETQFL
+500 QYETQY
-507 NKTQDRR
+507 KQSSGPVT
-514 VSVSATSLNLEK
+514 ATSLNLEK

-544 QENDAFQFRTTYFY
+544 QENDVFQFRTTYFY
-558 HRGKNEIFKT
+558 NRGKNEIFKT
-568 RGVNCVD
+568 RGVNCVG
-575 NAADTNNDVCPKKII
+575 NAADTNHVCPKII

-618 LTYSYVK
+618 ITYSYVK

-651 TATLGFNVPK
+651 TTALGFNIPK
-661 YYLTVGWRAE
+661 YNFTAGWRAE

-679 PSSGD
+679 PLSGD
-684 PKASYYLSL
+684 PEAKYWSL

>member
-1 MNILINKRIFL
+1 MNIIINKRIFL
-12 LVTLVGIQLNV
+12 LVTFVGVQLNV
-23 TAKQSSSNSNREELL
+23 TAKQNSSNSNREELL

-149 AGTVKFETRDARD
+149 AGTVKFETKDARD
-162 FLQENQKIG
+162 FLKENQKIG

-203 LLGSVR
+203 LFGSIR
-209 NAGDYKRPDNS
+209 NADDYKRPDNS

-470 YYLGLNYNV
+470 YYLGLKYDV

-604 ELEAYYQSTYLFGE
+604 ELEDYYQSTYLFGE

>member
-1 MNILINKRIFL
+1 MNIIINKRIFL
-12 LVTLVGIQLNV
+12 LVTFVGVQLNV
-23 TAKQSSSNSNREELL
+23 TAKQNSSNSNREELL

-59 KNIEQQQADNA
+59 KNIEQQADNA

-128 LLRKVTVDKGNYSP
+128 LLRRVTVDKGNYSP

-149 AGTVKFETRDARD
+149 AGTVKFETKDARD

-171 GLLKYGNNSNNNQ
+171 GFLKYGNNSNNNQ

-203 LLGSVR
+203 LFGSVR

-233 IKVNWQITPEHLLT
+233 IKLNWQISPEHLLT
-247 LSSVYGIHKGWEPWA
+247 LSSVYGIHKGWEPFA
-262 AKRDVTSRPTEKEIK
+262 AKRDILPKPSLK
-277 DYGIDVAW
+277 DIMSYGADIAW
-285 KRKLVYRDQKDESY
+285 KRKLVYRDQKDENY
-299 SLKYR
+299 TLKYN
-304 YLPENNKW
+304 YLPENNPW
-312 INLSVQLSYSKTEQ
+312 INLSTQFSYSKTTQ

-357 SNTSTLNIGRAEHEL
+357 NNTSTFNIKSTQHEL

-381 TRNTLMYH
+381 TRHTLMY
-389 KMKMNDKNYN
+389 DKSKVGKADYN

-424 TWKNI
+424 KWKNI

-445 KNFAP
+445 KNLASQ
-450 RYNDISLGH
+450 YNDISVGH

-470 YYLGLNYNV
+470 YYLGLNYDV

-500 QYETQFL
+500 QYETQY
-507 NKTQDRR
+507 KQASGP
-514 VSVSATSLNLEK
+514 VKATSLNLEK

-568 RGVNCVD
+568 RGVNCVG
-575 NAADTNNDVCPKKII
+575 NAANTKHVCPKPI

-679 PSSGD
+679 PLSGD
-684 PKASYYLSL
+684 PEAKYWSL

-717 IKITVD
+717 VKITVD

>member
-23 TAKQSSSNSNREELL
+23 TAKQNSSNSNREELL
-38 PIIVNTDEDSN
+38 PIIVNTNDDSN

-128 LLRKVTVDKGNYSP
+128 LLRRVTVDKGNYSP

-149 AGTVKFETRDARD
+149 AGTVKFETKDARD

-171 GLLKYGNNSNNNQ
+171 GFLKYGNNSNNNQ

-203 LLGSVR
+203 LFGSVR

-233 IKVNWQITPEHLLT
+233 IKLNWQISPEHLLT
-247 LSSVYGIHKGWEPWA
+247 LSSVYGIHKGWEPFA
-262 AKRDVTSRPTEKEIK
+262 AKRDILPKPSLK
-277 DYGIDVAW
+277 DIMSYGADIAW
-285 KRKLVYRDQKDESY
+285 KRKLVYRDQKDENY
-299 SLKYR
+299 TLKYN
-304 YLPENNKW
+304 YLPENNPW
-312 INLSVQLSYSKTEQ
+312 INLSTQFSYSKTTQ

-357 SNTSTLNIGRAEHEL
+357 NNTSTFNIKSTQHEL

-381 TRNTLMYH
+381 TRHTLMY
-389 KMKMNDKNYN
+389 DKSKVGKADYN

-424 TWKNI
+424 KWKNI

-445 KNFAP
+445 KNLASQ
-450 RYNDISLGH
+450 YNDISVGH

-470 YYLGLNYNV
+470 YYLGLNYDV

-500 QYETQFL
+500 QYETQY
-507 NKTQDRR
+507 KQASGP
-514 VSVSATSLNLEK
+514 VKATSLNLEK

-568 RGVNCVD
+568 RGVNCVG
-575 NAADTNNDVCPKKII
+575 NAANTKHVCPKPI
-590 GNYRNLPGYVIQGA
+590 GGYRNLPGYVIQGA

-679 PSSGD
+679 PLSGD
-684 PKASYYLSL
+684 PEAKYWSL

-717 IKITVD
+717 VKITVD

>member
-1 MNILINKRIFL
+1 MNILINKHIFL

-23 TAKQSSSNSNREELL
+23 TAKQNSSNSNREELL
-38 PIIVNTDEDSN
+38 PIIVNTNDDSN

-128 LLRKVTVDKGNYSP
+128 LLRRVTVDKGNYSP

-149 AGTVKFETRDARD
+149 AGTVKFETKDARD

-171 GLLKYGNNSNNNQ
+171 VFLKYGNNSNNNQ

-203 LLGSVR
+203 LFGSVR

-233 IKVNWQITPEHLLT
+233 IKVNWQISPEHLLT
-247 LSSVYGIHKGWEPWA
+247 LSSVYGIHKGWEPFA
-262 AKRDVTSRPTEKEIK
+262 AKRDILPKPSSSDIMR
-277 DYGIDVAW
+277 YGTDIAW
-285 KRKLVYRDQKDESY
+285 KRKLVYRDQKDENY
-299 SLKYR
+299 TLKYN
-304 YLPENNKW
+304 YLPENNPW
-312 INLSVQLSYSKTEQ
+312 INLSTQFSYSKTTQ
-326 NDTRHEKVTSS
+326 NDMRPKEASS
-337 FLGTLGNKSWITYSD
+337 GLVGSLGNQSWITYSD

-357 SNTSTLNIGRAEHEL
+357 NNTSTFNIKTTVHEL

-389 KMKMNDKNYN
+389 KGKMKDKTYN

-424 TWKNI
+424 KWKNI

-445 KNFAP
+445 KNLASQ
-450 RYNDISLGH
+450 YNDISVGH

-470 YYLGLNYNV
+470 YYLGLNYDI

-500 QYETQFL
+500 QYETQYS
-507 NKTQDRR
+507 KA
-514 VSVSATSLNLEK
+514 SVSATSLNLEK

-544 QENDAFQFRTTYFY
+544 QENDAFQFRATYFY

-568 RGVNCVD
+568 RGVNCVG
-575 NAADTNNDVCPKKII
+575 NAADTKYVCPKPI

-651 TATLGFNVPK
+651 TATLGFNIPK
-661 YYLTVGWRAE
+661 YNFTAGWRAE

-679 PSSGD
+679 PLSSD
-684 PKASYYLSL
+684 PKAGYWSL

>member
-23 TAKQSSSNSNREELL
+23 TAKQNSSNSNREELL

-59 KNIEQQQADNA
+59 KNIEQQADNA

-149 AGTVKFETRDARD
+149 AGTVKFETKDARD
-162 FLQENQKIG
+162 FLKENQKIG

-203 LLGSVR
+203 LFGSVR

-233 IKVNWQITPEHLLT
+233 IKVNWQISPEHLLT
-247 LSSVYGIHKGWEPWA
+247 LSSVYGIHKGWEPFA
-262 AKRDVTSRPTEKEIK
+262 AKRDILPKPSSDDIK
-277 DYGIDVAW
+277 RHGTDIAW
-285 KRKLVYRDQKDESY
+285 KRKLVYRDQKDKNY
-299 SLKYR
+299 TLKYH
-304 YLPENNKW
+304 YLPENNPW
-312 INLSVQLSYSKTEQ
+312 INLSTQFSYSKTTQ
-326 NDTRHEKVTSS
+326 NDTRPEKAPSV
-337 FLGTLGNKSWITYSD
+337 FLGTLGNQSWITYSD

-357 SNTSTLNIGRAEHEL
+357 NNTSTFNIKSTRHEL

-381 TRNTLMYH
+381 TRNTLMY
-389 KMKMNDKNYN
+389 DKSKVRQANYN

-416 AFYLQDQI
+416 ALYLQDQI
-424 TWKNI
+424 TWKNL
-429 IFSTGV
+429 IFSTGM

-507 NKTQDRR
+507 NNTQDRR

-568 RGVNCVD
+568 RGVNCVG

-679 PSSGD
+679 PLSGD
-684 PKASYYLSL
+684 PKASYWSL

>member
-23 TAKQSSSNSNREELL
+23 TAKQNSSNSNREELL
-38 PIIVNTDEDSN
+38 PIIVNTNDDSN

-128 LLRKVTVDKGNYSP
+128 LLRRVTVDKGNYSP

-149 AGTVKFETRDARD
+149 AGTVKFETKDARD

-171 GLLKYGNNSNNNQ
+171 GFLKYGNNSNNNQ

-203 LLGSVR
+203 LFGSVR

-233 IKVNWQITPEHLLT
+233 IKLNWQISPEHLLT
-247 LSSVYGIHKGWEPWA
+247 LSSVYGIHKGWEPFA
-262 AKRDVTSRPTEKEIK
+262 AKRDILPKPSSDEIRRFGA
-277 DYGIDVAW
+277 DIAW
-285 KRKLVYRDQKDESY
+285 KRKLVYRDQKDENY
-299 SLKYR
+299 TLKYN
-304 YLPENNKW
+304 YLPENNTW
-312 INLSVQLSYSKTEQ
+312 INLSTQFSYSKTTQ
-326 NDTRHEKVTSS
+326 NDTRPEKAPPV
-337 FLGTLGNKSWITYSD
+337 FLGTLGNQSWITYSD

-357 SNTSTLNIGRAEHEL
+357 NNTSTFNIKSTRHEL

-389 KMKMNDKNYN
+389 KGKMKDKTYN

-424 TWKNI
+424 KWKNI

-445 KNFAP
+445 KNLAP
-450 RYNDISLGH
+450 QYNDISVGH

-470 YYLGLNYNV
+470 YYLGLNYDV

-489 SRTWRAPVIDE
+489 SKTWRAPVIDE
-500 QYETQFL
+500 QYETQF
-507 NKTQDRR
+507 KQS
-514 VSVSATSLNLEK
+514 SVPATSLNLEK

-558 HRGKNEIFKT
+558 NRGKNEIFKT
-568 RGVNCVD
+568 RGVNCVG
-575 NAADTNNDVCPKKII
+575 NAADTNKNNVCPKII

-679 PSSGD
+679 PLSGD
-684 PKASYYLSL
+684 PKASYWSL

-717 IKITVD
+717 VKITVD

>member
-23 TAKQSSSNSNREELL
+23 TAKQNSSNSNREELL
-38 PIIVNTDEDSN
+38 PIIVNTNDDSN

-128 LLRKVTVDKGNYSP
+128 LLRRVTVDKGNYSP

-149 AGTVKFETRDARD
+149 AGTVKFETKAARD

-171 GLLKYGNNSNNNQ
+171 GFLKYGNNSNNNQ

-203 LLGSVR
+203 LFGSVR

-233 IKVNWQITPEHLLT
+233 IKVNWQISPEHLLT
-247 LSSVYGIHKGWEPWA
+247 LSSVYGIHKGWEPFA
-262 AKRDVTSRPTEKEIK
+262 AKRDILPKPSSGDIMR
-277 DYGIDVAW
+277 YGADIAW
-285 KRKLVYRDQKDESY
+285 KRKLVYRDQKDKNY
-299 SLKYR
+299 TLKYN
-304 YLPENNKW
+304 YLPENNPW
-312 INLSVQLSYSKTEQ
+312 INLSTQFSYSKTTQ
-326 NDTRHEKVTSS
+326 NDTRPEKAPPV
-337 FLGTLGNKSWITYSD
+337 FLGTLGNQSWITYSD

-357 SNTSTLNIGRAEHEL
+357 NNTSTFNIKSTRHEL

-381 TRNTLMYH
+381 TRNTLMY
-389 KMKMNDKNYN
+389 DKSKVKKEDYN

-416 AFYLQDQI
+416 ALYLQDQI

-450 RYNDISLGH
+450 QYNDISVGQ

-470 YYLGLNYNV
+470 YYLGLKYDV

-500 QYETQFL
+500 QYETQY
-507 NKTQDRR
+507 KQSSGPVT
-514 VSVSATSLNLEK
+514 ATSLNLEK

-544 QENDAFQFRTTYFY
+544 QENDVFQFRTTYFY
-558 HRGKNEIFKT
+558 NRGKNEIFKT
-568 RGVNCVD
+568 RGVNCVG
-575 NAADTNNDVCPKKII
+575 NAADTNHVCPKII

-618 LTYSYVK
+618 ITYSYVK

-645 IPPRKA
+645 IPPRKQ
-651 TATLGFNVPK
+651 L
-661 YYLTVGWRAE
+661 L
-671 FVRRQDRS
+671 
-679 PSSGD
+679 
-684 PKASYYLSL
+684 L
-693 PASRGYSLHN
+693 
-703 LFLSWSPAKIKGMN
+703 
-717 IKITVD
+717 
-723 NLFNR
+723 
-728 AYNPYLGELASGT
+728 
-741 GRNIKFSLSQKF
+741 

>member
-1 MNILINKRIFL
+1 MNILINKHIFL

-23 TAKQSSSNSNREELL
+23 TAKQNSSNSNREELL
-38 PIIVNTDEDSN
+38 PIIVNTNDDSN

-70 ANLINILPGVNMAG
+70 VNLINILPGVNMAG

-128 LLRKVTVDKGNYSP
+128 LLRRVTVDKGNYSP

-149 AGTVKFETRDARD
+149 AGTVKFETKDARD

-171 GLLKYGNNSNNNQ
+171 GFLKYGNNSNNNQ

-203 LLGSVR
+203 LFGSVR

-233 IKVNWQITPEHLLT
+233 IKVNWQISPEHLLT
-247 LSSVYGIHKGWEPWA
+247 LSSVYGIHKGWEPFA
-262 AKRDVTSRPTEKEIK
+262 AKRDILPKPSSSDIMR
-277 DYGIDVAW
+277 YGTDIAW
-285 KRKLVYRDQKDESY
+285 KRKLVYRDQKDENY
-299 SLKYR
+299 TLKYN
-304 YLPENNKW
+304 YLPENNPW
-312 INLSVQLSYSKTEQ
+312 INLSTQFSYSKTTQ
-326 NDTRHEKVTSS
+326 NDMRPKEASS
-337 FLGTLGNKSWITYSD
+337 GLVGSLGNQSWITYSD

-357 SNTSTLNIGRAEHEL
+357 NNTSTFNIKTTVHEL

-389 KMKMNDKNYN
+389 KGKMKDKTYN

-424 TWKNI
+424 KWKNI

-445 KNFAP
+445 KNLASQ
-450 RYNDISLGH
+450 YNDISVGH

-470 YYLGLNYNV
+470 YYLGLNYDI

-500 QYETQFL
+500 QYETQY
-507 NKTQDRR
+507 KQSSGPVT
-514 VSVSATSLNLEK
+514 ATSLNLEK

-544 QENDAFQFRTTYFY
+544 QENDAFQFRATYFY

-568 RGVNCVD
+568 RGVNCVG
-575 NAADTNNDVCPKKII
+575 NAADTKYVCPKPI

-651 TATLGFNVPK
+651 TATLGFNIPK
-661 YYLTVGWRAE
+661 YNFTAGWRAE

-679 PSSGD
+679 PLSSD
-684 PKASYYLSL
+684 PKAGYWSL

>member
-23 TAKQSSSNSNREELL
+23 TAKQNSSNSNREELL

-203 LLGSVR
+203 LFGSVR

-507 NKTQDRR
+507 SKTQDRR

-544 QENDAFQFRTTYFY
+544 QENDTFQFRTTYFY